1 MPLYLKTSTIANSW
15 RKADVYLKTSTIANS
30 WRKVIAAYIKTADG
44 WRAIFTGTGSI
55 SSTVTIDQSTNGTT
69 FLTTLTGTN
78 NYWSD
83 TPSSLSYKFE
93 WSSNGGSVWSDISTG
108 VATNPSSG
116 LTNTYTYS
124 IPTSEVDANV
134 NNLYKFSVSATYDSA
149 TITSTS
155 SNTSIQ
161 GPTNI
166 SDLAITATG
175 STSISLSWTAST
187 GATSY
192 LVYYSTT
199 PPSYTLGQTVVGS
212 TSSTIT
218 GLVPG
223 TLYYFKVMPITGTS
237 NTYKGYS
244 GNYSNIVNTSTIG
257 YPSNTV
263 APLISPISGTA
274 GTTTYSVT
282 NGTWTGTGLTYTYQ
296 WKSYDSPSYVNAPGI
311 STSSTY
317 TPPITFFGGYFSP
330 IKCVVTATN
339 SSSLSTSVD
348 SSNTATV
355 AAQQYTVT
363 WNGNGGST
371 PTASTGAYGTSIT
384 APTPTRDGYTFSY
397 WRNPLSGGDP
407 IVLSAGSS
415 YTIVG
420 NITFYAIWTANTY
433 YISYRGNT
441 NTSGSVPSDTP
452 YTVGGS
458 AATVAAQG
466 TLAKTNYTF
475 SGWNTAANGSGTAYT
490 AGISTYSTAADL
502 ILYAQWTI
510 NQYTVT
516 YDEQGGT
523 AVTDVTINAGT
534 STILP
539 TTTRAGYTFNG
550 WYDTAS
556 GSYTYGGPTNG
567 AAGASFT
574 PPSTITMYARWVG
587 ITYTISYNGNGSTS
601 GSTASGS
608 YTTGGSAYT
617 IAANG
622 FARTNYTFTGW
633 NTLSGGGGTAYTA
646 GVSTYSTSADLT
658 LYAQWSAIQYT
669 VTWSPNGGSV
679 SPTSSSGPSG
689 TVVTAPTPTYTGN
702 TFLYWRDG
710 TTVFNYVNQINPG
723 GTWTIVGNTTFYAW
737 WTPIQYTVTYNA
749 NGGSV
754 SPASATVNYGS
765 SVTLP
770 TPTRS
775 GYTFNGWYTASSGG
789 TLVGSAGASY
799 TPSSTIT
806 IYAQW
811 TLTPVIPTVTIAA
824 NSSVT
829 STTGQINWTSTNQY
843 GFSVTGTFAASA
855 SPSSTTGVY
864 NAGLSP
870 STTYTGVITVTSSTG
885 HTATANYSL
894 TTSAQPTYTVT
905 YNGNGGTTPSAQV
918 VNQGSSVTLPS
929 STRTGYTFIGWYDTP
944 SGGYTYGGPTNGA
957 AGASFTPPSSLTMYA
972 RWTNNSSAG
981 SVTLTTTD
989 TSGAGGRFNF
999 SNTTA
1004 TGVTGTLT
1012 YYWTLGTAANHTL
1025 YNALTANTT
1034 GSQTTTRTT
1043 AIVFDVYSSFTGQD
1057 GGTYTSATATVSVT
1071 FL

>member
-1 MPLYLKTSTIANSW
+1 MAVRVKTGASSWANVSKIRVKTGVSSW
-15 RKADVYLKTSTIANS
+15 AN
-30 WRKVIAAYIKTADG
+30 VIVGRIKDSATT
-44 WRAIFTGTGSI
+44 WKNFFTGAGSI

-78 NYWSD
+78 KYWSD

-93 WSSNGGSVWSDISTG
+93 WSSNDGSVWSDISTG

-124 IPTSEVDANV
+124 IPTSEVSANI
-134 NNLYKFSVSATYDSA
+134 NNLYKFSVSATYDSQ
-149 TITSTS
+149 TVTSTS

-161 GPTNI
+161 GPTDI

-175 STSISLSWTAST
+175 STSVSLSWTAST

-212 TSSTIT
+212 TSSTIA

-244 GNYSNIVNTSTIG
+244 GNYSNIVNTTTTG

-263 APLISPISGTA
+263 APLISPTSGTA
-274 GTTTYSVT
+274 GITTYSVT

-296 WKSYDSPSYVNAPGI
+296 WKSYDSPSYVNAPGT

-317 TPPITFFGGYFSP
+317 TPPITFFAGYFSP

-348 SSNTATV
+348 SSNTATIS
-355 AAQQYTVT
+355 AQQYTVT

-371 PTASTGAYGTSIT
+371 PTASTGAYGSSIT
-384 APTPTRDGYTFSY
+384 SPTPTRDGYTFVH
-397 WRNPLSGGDP
+397 WRNPLTGLDP
-407 IVLSAGSS
+407 TILSANSS

-420 NITFYAIWTANTY
+420 NITFYAVWTANIY

-452 YTVGGS
+452 YTFGGS
-458 AATVAAQG
+458 AATVAGQG

-475 SGWNTAANGSGTAYT
+475 SGWNTAANGTGTAYT

-539 TTTRAGYTFNG
+539 TTTRDGYTFNG
-550 WYDTAS
+550 WYDASS

-567 AAGASFT
+567 AAGVSFT
-574 PPSTITMYARWVG
+574 PPSTITMYARWVA

-646 GVSTYSTSADLT
+646 GVSTYSTSANLT

-669 VTWSPNGGSV
+669 VNWNANGGSV
-679 SPTSSSGPSG
+679 SPTSSSGVSG
-689 TVVTAPTPTYTGN
+689 TVVTSPTPTLTGN

-710 TTVFNYVNQINPG
+710 TTDLNYASQINPG
-723 GTWTIVGNTTFYAW
+723 GTWTIVGNNTFYAR
-737 WTPIQYTVTYNA
+737 WTPITYTVSFDA
-749 NGGSV
+749 NGGSGA
-754 SPASATVNYGS
+754 PGS
-765 SVTLP
+765 QTKTYNVTLALSST

-775 GYTFNGWYTASSGG
+775 GYTFAGWNTAANGTGTDYASGANYTSNSAV
-789 TLVGSAGASY
+789 TLYAKWTGVSY
-799 TPSSTIT
+799 TI
-806 IYAQW
+806 
-811 TLTPVIPTVTIAA
+811 
-824 NSSVT
+824 
-829 STTGQINWTSTNQY
+829 
-843 GFSVTGTFAASA
+843 
-855 SPSSTTGVY
+855 
-864 NAGLSP
+864 
-870 STTYTGVITVTSSTG
+870 
-885 HTATANYSL
+885 
-894 TTSAQPTYTVT
+894 T
-905 YNGNGGTTPSAQV
+905 YNGNGNNSGSTASGTYTTGGSAYTIASNGFV
-918 VNQGSSVTLPS
+918 KTGFTFNGWKDSAGTSYAVGGSYSTSANLTLIAQWVATSYTVTFN
-929 STRTGYTFIGWYDTP
+929 G
-944 SGGYTYGGPTNGA
+944 NGA
-957 AGASFTPPSSLTMYA
+957 
-972 RWTNNSSAG
+972 
-981 SVTLTTTD
+981 
-989 TSGAGGRFNF
+989 TSG
-999 SNTTA
+999 SM
-1004 TGVTGTLT
+1004 
-1012 YYWTLGTAANHTL
+1012 ANQ
-1025 YNALTANTT
+1025 TANTT
-1034 GSQTTTRTT
+1034 TPLTANAFSRTGYVFMGWALSSSATIVVYANGANYSFAASTTLYALWGPNISQIVARNGGTGGAYKMQWSITGTNFSSYFIAIQYGTTTSLGTTFTNTISSNPIQTTLGSTINDYYVITVTPYTGASGGGVAGPGRTT
-1043 AIVFDVYSSFTGQD
+1043 TVKRN
-1057 GGTYTSATATVSVT
+1057 TATPTDST
-1071 FL
+1071 NNY

>member
-1 MPLYLKTSTIANSW
+1 MAVRVKTGVSSWANVSKIRVKTGVSSW
-15 RKADVYLKTSTIANS
+15 AN
-30 WRKVIAAYIKTADG
+30 VIVGRIKDSATT
-44 WRAIFTGTGSI
+44 WKNFFTGAGSI
-55 SSTVTIDQSTNGTT
+55 SSAVTIDQSTNGTT

-78 NYWSD
+78 KYWSD

-93 WSSNGGSVWSDISTG
+93 WSSNDGSVWSDISTG

-124 IPTSEVDANV
+124 IPTSEVSANI
-134 NNLYKFSVSATYDSA
+134 NNLYKFSVSATYDSQ
-149 TITSTS
+149 TVTSTS

-161 GPTNI
+161 GPTDI

-175 STSISLSWTAST
+175 STSVSLSWTAST

-212 TSSTIT
+212 TSSTIA

-244 GNYSNIVNTSTIG
+244 GNYSNIVNTTTIG

-263 APLISPISGTA
+263 APLISPTSGTA

-355 AAQQYTVT
+355 SAQQYTVT

-371 PTASTGAYGTSIT
+371 PTPSTGAYGTSTT

-407 IVLSAGSS
+407 IVLSASSS

-452 YTVGGS
+452 YTFGGS
-458 AATVAAQG
+458 AATVAGQG
-466 TLAKTNYTF
+466 TLAKTNSTF
-475 SGWNTAANGSGTAYT
+475 SGWNTAANGTGTSYT
-490 AGISTYSTAADL
+490 AGVSTYSTAADL
-502 ILYAQWTI
+502 ILYAQWT
-510 NQYTVT
+510 
-516 YDEQGGT
+516 
-523 AVTDVTINAGT
+523 
-534 STILP
+534 
-539 TTTRAGYTFNG
+539 
-550 WYDTAS
+550 
-556 GSYTYGGPTNG
+556 
-567 AAGASFT
+567 
-574 PPSTITMYARWVG
+574 
-587 ITYTISYNGNGSTS
+587 
-601 GSTASGS
+601 
-608 YTTGGSAYT
+608 
-617 IAANG
+617 
-622 FARTNYTFTGW
+622 
-633 NTLSGGGGTAYTA
+633 
-646 GVSTYSTSADLT
+646 
-658 LYAQWSAIQYT
+658 AIQYT
-669 VTWSPNGGSV
+669 VTWSAQGGSV
-679 SPTSSSGPSG
+679 SPSSSSGSVG
-689 TVVTAPTPTYTGN
+689 TIITAPTPTYTGN

-710 TTVFNYVNQINPG
+710 TTVFNYANQVSAG
-723 GTWTIVGNTTFYAW
+723 GSWTIVGNTTFYAW

-824 NSSVT
+824 NSGIT
-829 STTGQINWTSTNQY
+829 STAGTINWTSTNQSS
-843 GFSVTGTFAASA
+843 FSVSGTFSATGT
-855 SPSSTTGVY
+855 TGTSVSKT
-864 NAGLSP
+864 GLSP

-894 TTSAQPTYTVT
+894 TTSAAPTYTVT
-905 YNGNGGTTPSAQV
+905 WSANGGTGGGSTTQ
-918 VNQGSSVTLPS
+918 NQGSAHTAPS
-929 STRTGYTFIGWYDTP
+929 PGTRTGWTFSGYYNTP
-944 SGGYTYGGPTNGA
+944 SLDFLYGPIASGG
-957 AGASFTPPSSLTMYA
+957 SFNPPSNITMYA

-1012 YYWTLGTAANHTL
+1012 YYWTLGTAANHTQ